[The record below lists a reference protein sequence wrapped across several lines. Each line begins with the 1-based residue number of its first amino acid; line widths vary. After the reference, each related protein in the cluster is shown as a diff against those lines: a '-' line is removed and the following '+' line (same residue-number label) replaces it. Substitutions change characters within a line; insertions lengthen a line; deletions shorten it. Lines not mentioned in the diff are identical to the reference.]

1 MKYFLYLNS
10 HCLVLLSVIHDDHF
24 HVQRNQDQIITNQV
38 LADCISDC
46 IVSADKARVFY
57 QNFVDRVK
65 SMYVPERVFDGE
77 FQAYMTVDL
86 QNDGPTTLILDTD
99 EYEGTVD
106 YIRKRIEREE
116 MSCFFL

>member
-1 MKYFLYLNS
+1 M
-10 HCLVLLSVIHDDHF
+10 
-24 HVQRNQDQIITNQV
+24 
-38 LADCISDC
+38 
-46 IVSADKARVFY
+46 SADKARVFY
-57 QNFVDRVK
+57 QSFVDRVK

-99 EYEGTVD
+99 EYEGAVD

-116 MSCFFL
+116 MSDSFYIVYRLDKHKNDKAMAEKRERQLKQQTESI